1 MNSLSIISIG
11 LTCIISFKI
20 MILITTYYNDFTV
33 TSIELLNLI
42 GTARLQR
49 NSLLLNLEE
58 RNFEWAGQLI

>member
-20 MILITTYYNDFTV
+20 MILITTFYNDFTV

-49 NSLLLNLEE
+49 NSFLLNLEE
-58 RNFEWAGQLI
+58 RNFEWDGQLI

>member
-20 MILITTYYNDFTV
+20 MISITTYYNDFTV

-49 NSLLLNLEE
+49 NSFLLNLEE

>member
-11 LTCIISFKI
+11 LACIISFKI

-49 NSLLLNLEE
+49 NSFLLNLEE

>member
-11 LTCIISFKI
+11 STCIISFKI
-20 MILITTYYNDFTV
+20 MILITTYYYDFTV

-49 NSLLLNLEE
+49 NSFLLNLEE
-58 RNFEWAGQLI
+58 RNFE

>member
-11 LTCIISFKI
+11 STCIISFKI

-49 NSLLLNLEE
+49 NSFLLNLEE

>member
-49 NSLLLNLEE
+49 NSFLLNLEE